1 MPEIFLFSQK
11 ITYEAVQKLQL
22 RNLLAKRVFTSIVTG
37 CLFFLSQCQK
47 NHEASATVPV
57 FDLLPT
63 RQELK
68 PLVNEISGIADSK
81 MNPGYL
87 WGQEDSG
94 NPPQLYL
101 ISHQGIVSKKVHLAG
116 ISNRDWEDIALVNGN
131 IYIAET
137 GDNALVYNNYKFYKF
152 PEPSAAIDTVT
163 NIETINFTY
172 PDGSHDAEA
181 FLVDAS
187 SLDIYIITKSDN
199 PSKIYRLSY
208 PYNATNNVT
217 ARVGT
222 LPFNEVVSA
231 ASSTDEIMIKTYTN
245 LFYYKRVKDESIDI
259 SVQKAYSTI
268 PYLLEPQGEA
278 VGFAINNSGF
288 YTLSEKGLALTVGIH
303 FYKRN

>member
-1 MPEIFLFSQK
+1 MPEIYLFSQK
-11 ITYEAVQKLQL
+11 ITYGTIHKIQL
-22 RNLLAKRVFTSIVTG
+22 RKLSGKCIFNSMVIG

-47 NHEASATVPV
+47 NHQASTPVPI
-57 FDLLPT
+57 FDPLPK
-63 RQELK
+63 RQELQ
-68 PLVNEISGIADSK
+68 PLVSEISGIADSK
-81 MNPGYL
+81 INQGYL

-101 ISHQGIVSKKVHLAG
+101 ISHQGTVSKKVYLAG
-116 ISNRDWEDIALVNGN
+116 ISNRDWEDIALVNGD

-137 GDNALVYNNYKFYKF
+137 GDNALAYNNYKFYKF
-152 PEPSAAIDTVT
+152 PEPSAAMDTVT

-187 SLDIYIITKSDN
+187 TRDIFIITKSDN

-208 PYNATNNVT
+208 PYIANNVT
-217 ARVGT
+217 AHVGS
-222 LPFNEVVSA
+222 LPYTGVVSA
-231 ASSTDEIMIKTYTN
+231 ASWGNEIIIKTYTN
-245 LFYYKRVKDESIDI
+245 LFYYKQLKDETFERT
-259 SVQKAYSTI
+259 VQKPYTTLT
-268 PYLLEPQGEA
+268 YLLEPQGEA

-288 YTLSEKGLALTVGIH
+288 YTISEKGLAPTVSIH